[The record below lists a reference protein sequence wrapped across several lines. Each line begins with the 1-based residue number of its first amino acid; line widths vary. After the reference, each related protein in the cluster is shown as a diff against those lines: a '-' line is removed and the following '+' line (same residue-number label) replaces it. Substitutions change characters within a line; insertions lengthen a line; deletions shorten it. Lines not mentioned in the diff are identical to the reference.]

1 MVTTN
6 LKIDEL
12 RARLKSDP
20 RSRLFYP
27 LAEELRK
34 SGQFDEAEQV
44 LVKGLESHGG
54 YLSAWMSMGRV
65 RRELKKLGE
74 AVEAFKKALSI
85 DPSNVVAARQLAE
98 CYLESG
104 EKIEAIKKFKL
115 VHALLPSD
123 DEVAEQIDL
132 LDRELNPGNY
142 LTAFPAPSVSSEKV
156 EAAEETE
163 KPAGTVTALASVA
176 AAVVNRAADFVED
189 AASREKDAVSS
200 AGENPLAGNDGVRP
214 VEMDGSSAQSTFET
228 SRADASPN
236 TSPEEIF
243 PAPPGDER
251 SNEVAEPVW
260 GDPVT
265 VIDTAAPSIAPD
277 PDRSMTE
284 TETMAELY
292 ASQGHSVAAADIY
305 RRILERD
312 PGNSAARGRLEELA
326 PSPKRAT
333 HRNEAKIDRLQK
345 WSKNMAKNVVKR

>member
-44 LVKGLESHGG
+44 LSHGLQSHAS

-65 RRELKKLGE
+65 RRELRKLGD
-74 AVEAFKKALSI
+74 AVEAFKTALGI

-98 CYLESG
+98 CYLEQG

-123 DEVAEQIDL
+123 DEIAEQIEV

-142 LTAFPAPSVSSEKV
+142 AEVASAATADGAEPARSGDTIAAEAPSISSV
-156 EAAEETE
+156 
-163 KPAGTVTALASVA
+163 AGAVVDHARDFASVA
-176 AAVVNRAADFVED
+176 ASLVKSAVSTVSDMAEAADG
-189 AASREKDAVSS
+189 KDKPA
-200 AGENPLAGNDGVRP
+200 ELD
-214 VEMDGSSAQSTFET
+214 DL
-228 SRADASPN
+228 ASPLQFEDI
-236 TSPEEIF
+236 PEKTEPDVTAAAAVRELPSEQATEKATPSF
-243 PAPPGDER
+243 EVPGWVDELAPAP
-251 SNEVAEPVW
+251 AL
-260 GDPVT
+260 
-265 VIDTAAPSIAPD
+265 APNQDHSI
-277 PDRSMTE
+277 TE

-292 ASQGHSVAAADIY
+292 ASQGHSAAAADIY

-312 PGNSAARGRLEELA
+312 PGNSGVRGRLEELTV
-326 PSPKRAT
+326 SPKNVVP
-333 HRNEAKIDRLQK
+333 RNDGKIETLQN
-345 WSKNMAKNVVKR
+345 WSRKMAKN